1 LEYFGKIKEV
11 DCRSHNTEKS
21 FMSIRLCLTGNE
33 PRQRYLFEELTHIV
47 DVKAIVP
54 FDDIDPLTKMLAAG
68 LSFSWPRLEWWENYY
83 MHPLMQRRRRN
94 VLRKG
99 IAPTLKDIDALL
111 MWGSWFQP
119 FLGKNSEIPFF
130 HYIDQSHS
138 LTNLPGERHGH
149 FARRKKAH
157 ALQAKCY
164 AAASGIFCM
173 SDWARNQTLE
183 SHTVRPEKVTAVGW
197 GPCAVDLS
205 NEELGCAERDPIVL
219 HVSNDFYRKGVD
231 FLIDTAE
238 RVFRTIPTARF
249 LVVGRDSSGFAVPAT
264 SRVEFLGPVYDKV
277 ALASL
282 FRAASVFFLPHR
294 FDRSPH
300 VLVEAMSASLPLVA
314 SSQGG
319 AVELINGKDTGYL
332 CEPGAVDQYAEAIIT
347 LLRDTNLKRRM
358 GSNGRN
364 LMRQRYNWQTVA
376 QRIANLIENAL
387 GAKERSPSN

>member
-1 LEYFGKIKEV
+1 
-11 DCRSHNTEKS
+11 
-21 FMSIRLCLTGNE
+21 MSNRLCLTGNE
-33 PRQRYLFEELTHIV
+33 PRQRYLFEELTHVADI
-47 DVKAIVP
+47 KAIVP
-54 FDDIDPLTKMLAAG
+54 FDDIDPLTKTLAAG

-99 IAPTLKDIDALL
+99 IAPFLGDIDALL

-119 FLGKNSEIPFF
+119 FLGRDSEIPSF

-138 LTNLPGERHGH
+138 LANLPGERRGR

-157 ALQAKCY
+157 ALQSKCY
-164 AAASGIFCM
+164 AAARGIFCM
-173 SDWARNQTLE
+173 SEWARDQTLD
-183 SHTVRPEKVTAVGW
+183 SHAVRREKVTAVGW

-205 NEELGCAERDPIVL
+205 NEELGSTERDPVVL
-219 HVSNDFYRKGVD
+219 HVSNDFYRKGID
-231 FLIDTAE
+231 FLMDTAE
-238 RVFRTIPTARF
+238 RVCQVIPKARF
-249 LVVGRDSSGFAVPAT
+249 VVVGRDSSGFPVPAT
-264 SRVEFLGPVYDKV
+264 GRVEFLGPVYDKV
-277 ALASL
+277 TLAEL
-282 FRAASVFFLPHR
+282 FRKASIFFLPHR

-319 AVELINGKDTGYL
+319 AVEVIDGKDTGFL

-347 LLRDTNLKRRM
+347 LLRDTDLKQRM

-364 LMRQRYNWQTVA
+364 LMRQHYNWPTIA
-376 QRIANLIENAL
+376 QRIANLIENAV
-387 GAKERSPSN
+387 GSKESSLSN